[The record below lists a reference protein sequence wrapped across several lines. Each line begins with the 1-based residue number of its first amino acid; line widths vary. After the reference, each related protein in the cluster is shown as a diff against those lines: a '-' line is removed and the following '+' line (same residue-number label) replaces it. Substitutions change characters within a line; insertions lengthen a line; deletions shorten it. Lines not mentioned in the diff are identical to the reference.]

1 MVADAGVCAVVT
13 TRRFS
18 QTIVDLKL
26 AVDVVT
32 IDAATPKSEFVPSAC
47 HMATKLDEAYIVYTS
62 GSTGKP
68 KGVPVLHHSAV
79 NSMERFGGILEIK
92 EDSRVFQL
100 MAIGFDGFQADMWE
114 SLSYGATLV
123 MRSEDDVSALS
134 TASNLTCTPTAL
146 SLLGDPNQY
155 PQLKVVAVAGEACPV
170 ALKDLWAPRVK
181 LFNLYGP
188 SECAIMTHGSRLS
201 LTESIAI
208 GSVLANVHCYLLD
221 DALRQVPFG
230 ILGEFYLSGI
240 CVSPGYINLPEM
252 TEERF
257 LVDPFGHGRMY
268 KTGDLG
274 RLLPNGQFE
283 IAGRQD
289 SQVKLKGYR
298 IELDE
303 VANAMMQHPSVKSA
317 AAIVKDKTHLVGYF
331 TPAHVNVDALR
342 QCVADQL
349 PVYMVPA
356 VWVGLDDMPQN
367 SNGKIDVKVLQ
378 SMDVSVDVET
388 LETDVELKMATVW
401 ANVLGVNVS
410 EIGRQSSFFA
420 LGGDS
425 LSVVRV
431 IAACK
436 AMGLALSAGQLTQQ
450 MLLWRVAAAVTPL
463 VQIFWPSAMVD
474 QATNDSVR
482 NEWPSVENWQ
492 DYLVYPVT
500 ALQAGMLYA
509 TLSNRQAY
517 VLQNAACLV
526 DLTAAAQFE
535 AAFHVLVQR
544 NAILR
549 TSFVATSSGTYQ
561 VIGPATQ
568 SPEVATV
575 AASTIADFWTADRTR
590 GFELGDKSFVRLT
603 IVEADAGIFAALTFH
618 HAIVDGWSMAM
629 MWDDLADLLASN
641 QVSDRPSF
649 HRVVDYVQAQDTT
662 PTETF
667 WRSYLSGVVST
678 PLGTNVPSGL
688 ADSSDEPVCMEATTG
703 LSTLAETAQ
712 NLNVTVAE
720 LVKVAWAATVRKY
733 TRQNDVVFGQVLA
746 NRDIPVHDADKILG
760 PLVSTVPC
768 RVQFDDTL
776 SLAAMLECIR
786 LERGAVS
793 SHSHASLIDMKRWS
807 GIEGDLFDSLL
818 VYQNL
823 PTSKLGRVVH
833 PSKTLSTDHTLEII
847 VTPTASELKLEA
859 MYNPSDIPRD
869 QARWILEEFD
879 FTLSQI
885 CCNKSGDMAVSELWA
900 MSPAQTTLIRDVSSG
915 PEVALPFELLH
926 HAFETR
932 AKARPHV
939 RAVEIQDRWLSYGE
953 LDALANSVA
962 SDLAHLG
969 VCVGSRVAVIMDR
982 CLEFPIGLLAV
993 LKVGA
998 AMMPLDVAFPSA
1010 RLAFMVADAGVC
1022 AVVTTSQFR
1031 QTIVDLELAV
1041 DVVVIDVATSKSE
1054 FVPSACHMATKLD
1067 EAYIVYTSGST
1078 GKPKGVPVLHHSAV
1092 NSMERF
1098 GGILEIKEDSRVFQL
1113 MAIGFDGFQADMWES
1128 LSFGATLVLRSEDD
1142 LSALSTASNLT
1153 CTPTALSLLGE
1164 PNQYPQLKVVAV
1176 AGEACPVALKD
1187 LWAPRVKLFNLYGPS
1202 ECAIMSH
1209 GTRLSLTESIA
1220 IGSVLPN
1227 VHCYVLDDNHRQV
1240 PFGILGEFYLSGIC
1254 VSPGYINLPEM
1265 TEERFLVDPFGHGRM
1280 YKTGD
1285 LG

>member
-1 MVADAGVCAVVT
+1 MSPAQTTLVRAASSGPEVALPFGLLHHAFEALAKARPHARAVEIQDRWLSYGELDALANSVASDLAHLGVCVGSRVAVIMDRCLEFPIGLLAALKVGAAMMPLDVGFPAARLAFMVADAGVCAVVT
-13 TRRFS
+13 TRRFR

-123 MRSEDDVSALS
+123 MRSEDDLSALS

-155 PQLKVVAVAGEACPV
+155 PQLKVVAVAGEAFPV

-208 GSVLANVHCYLLD
+208 GSVLPNVHCYVLD
-221 DALRQVPFG
+221 DNHRQVPFG

-252 TEERF
+252 TEDRF

-303 VANAMMQHPSVKSA
+303 VANAMMQHLSVKSA

-436 AMGLALSAGQLTQQ
+436 ALGLALSGGQMTKE
-450 MLLWRVAAAVTPL
+450 MLLWRVAKAVSTHRQ
-463 VQIFWPSAMVD
+463 VDWPSAMAPE
-474 QATNDSVR
+474 ATKVSVEA
-482 NEWPSVENWQ
+482 EWPHVVNWPSCV
-492 DYLVYPVT
+492 VYPVT
-500 ALQAGMLYA
+500 PLQAGMLYA
-509 TLSNRQAY
+509 TINNRRSY
-517 VLQNAACLV
+517 VLQNAVHLADALE
-526 DLTAAAQFE
+526 AAKFE
-535 AAFHVLVQR
+535 AGFKALVQQHD
-544 NAILR
+544 ILR
-549 TSFVATSSGTYQ
+549 TTFLTTSTGMYQ
-561 VIGPATQ
+561 VIRPDIQ
-568 SPEVATV
+568 ELEVPTV
-575 AASTIADFWTADRTR
+575 AVASLADFLEDDLARGFYTADK
-590 GFELGDKSFVRLT
+590 FFVRLT
-603 IVEADAGIFAALTFH
+603 IVNTDKGHFGVLTIH
-618 HAIVDGWSMAM
+618 HCLYDGWSMTM
-629 MWDDLADLLASN
+629 FWNDLADLL
-641 QVSDRPSF
+641 DGKPLPERPSF
-649 HRVVDYVQAQDTT
+649 RHVVDYIQAQDTRAA
-662 PTETF
+662 EEF
-667 WRSYLSGVVST
+667 WRSYLNGVVVTS
-678 PLGTNVPSGL
+678 LETNGIPRNCL
-688 ADSSDEPVCMEATTG
+688 ADSSDQPLSIDTTACLSSLSEAAQ
-703 LSTLAETAQ
+703 TLR
-712 NLNVTVAE
+712 VTVAE
-720 LVKVAWAATVRKY
+720 LVKFAWAATVRKY
-733 TRQNDVVFGQVLA
+733 TRQNDVVFGQVVA
-746 NRDIPVHDADKILG
+746 NRDIPVHDVDRYSFSTRMKLPSNVLCRILG

-768 RVQFDDTL
+768 RVQFDDIL
-776 SLAAMLECIR
+776 SVTAMLEGIR

-793 SHSHASLIDMKRWS
+793 SHSHASLIDIKRWN

-818 VYQNL
+818 VYQNV
-823 PTSKLGRVVH
+823 PTASSKVRPVDQ
-833 PSKTLSTDHTLEII
+833 PNKMFSTDHTLEII
-847 VTPTASELKLEA
+847 VTPAAAGLSCCALYK
-859 MYNPSDIPRD
+859 PSAIPRD
-869 QARWILEEFD
+869 QARWMLEEFD

-885 CCNKSGDMAVSELWA
+885 CCNKSGGMAVSELWT
-900 MSPAQTTLIRDVSSG
+900 MSPAQTTLVRAASSG
-915 PEVALPFELLH
+915 PEVALPF
-926 HAFETR
+926 
-932 AKARPHV
+932 
-939 RAVEIQDRWLSYGE
+939 
-953 LDALANSVA
+953 
-962 SDLAHLG
+962 
-969 VCVGSRVAVIMDR
+969 
-982 CLEFPIGLLAV
+982 GL
-993 LKVGA
+993 
-998 AMMPLDVAFPSA
+998 
-1010 RLAFMVADAGVC
+1010 
-1022 AVVTTSQFR
+1022 
-1031 QTIVDLELAV
+1031 
-1041 DVVVIDVATSKSE
+1041 
-1054 FVPSACHMATKLD
+1054 
-1067 EAYIVYTSGST
+1067 
-1078 GKPKGVPVLHHSAV
+1078 
-1092 NSMERF
+1092 
-1098 GGILEIKEDSRVFQL
+1098 
-1113 MAIGFDGFQADMWES
+1113 
-1128 LSFGATLVLRSEDD
+1128 
-1142 LSALSTASNLT
+1142 
-1153 CTPTALSLLGE
+1153 
-1164 PNQYPQLKVVAV
+1164 
-1176 AGEACPVALKD
+1176 
-1187 LWAPRVKLFNLYGPS
+1187 
-1202 ECAIMSH
+1202 
-1209 GTRLSLTESIA
+1209 
-1220 IGSVLPN
+1220 
-1227 VHCYVLDDNHRQV
+1227 
-1240 PFGILGEFYLSGIC
+1240 
-1254 VSPGYINLPEM
+1254 
-1265 TEERFLVDPFGHGRM
+1265 
-1280 YKTGD
+1280 
-1285 LG
+1285 